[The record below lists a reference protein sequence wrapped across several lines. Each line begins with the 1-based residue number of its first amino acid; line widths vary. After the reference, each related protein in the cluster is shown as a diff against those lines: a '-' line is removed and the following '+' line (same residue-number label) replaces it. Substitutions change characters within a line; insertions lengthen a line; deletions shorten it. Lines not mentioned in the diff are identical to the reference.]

1 MSVMGEG
8 ASYCLGTLANF
19 LGGGYFVIEGAITT
33 ICLTKKS
40 SIFFFRIIDRLNER
54 TNVKFLVTIYIYIHI
69 QFVKFIFKIH
79 FYDRII

>member
-40 SIFFFRIIDRLNER
+40 SIFFFHRSVER
-54 TNVKFLVTIYIYIHI
+54 TNVKFLVTTYIYTHTIC
-69 QFVKFIFKIH
+69 
-79 FYDRII
+79 